1 MANDRFLNSPRQMSH
16 LLSRRGMLHAGLV
29 PLLALRGW
37 GAGRPRTTSRANAA
51 TLPLEGSDPSPL
63 GLAITPDGTTA
74 YVTFSSADAVLA
86 VDLLQ
91 GVVRSGIDVS
101 PAGVMLASRQAVLS
115 SDGKLLF
122 VANTGTANVMIIDT
136 AQERVK
142 QVLPLSPFYG
152 DCLKASAQGKV
163 YIGCGGGLAVVDC
176 NDLSY
181 RILQVSGVVP
191 SSIALSP
198 TRANLLYCVGSATLQ
213 GILSAIN
220 LDTGVVE
227 RQAALPKEATDPNG
241 NVNRLEVDA
250 SGNIAYLGWNW
261 PVNSAGFGNLTAF
274 DLVAFR
280 TIVTTPIQ
288 DGVSDFAIHPETGKI
303 YAVGSYEG
311 ADDGRV
317 VRQLHIA
324 EWDPTSRAVTRLLP
338 ISPATVAN
346 SIRLDPA
353 NPRFAYSTESFL
365 DFIRKV
371 DLVTGA
377 EVMRVRFF
385 AGDRRPNAMTT
396 VGSLA
401 YTVCLRSP
409 LIHQLDLNSGK
420 LVGTLPLPGQSGA
433 GGVSISRGSCI

>member
-1 MANDRFLNSPRQMSH
+1 MRRATSP
-16 LLSRRGMLHAGLV
+16 
-29 PLLALRGW
+29 
-37 GAGRPRTTSRANAA
+37 
-51 TLPLEGSDPSPL
+51 
-63 GLAITPDGTTA
+63 I
-74 YVTFSSADAVLA
+74 
-86 VDLLQ
+86 
-91 GVVRSGIDVS
+91 
-101 PAGVMLASRQAVLS
+101 
-115 SDGKLLF
+115 
-122 VANTGTANVMIIDT
+122 
-136 AQERVK
+136 
-142 QVLPLSPFYG
+142 
-152 DCLKASAQGKV
+152 
-163 YIGCGGGLAVVDC
+163 
-176 NDLSY
+176 
-181 RILQVSGVVP
+181 
-191 SSIALSP
+191 
-198 TRANLLYCVGSATLQ
+198 
-213 GILSAIN
+213 
-220 LDTGVVE
+220 
-227 RQAALPKEATDPNG
+227 
-241 NVNRLEVDA
+241 
-250 SGNIAYLGWNW
+250 
-261 PVNSAGFGNLTAF
+261 SAGTGRLIAPAFGNLTAF

-420 LVGTLPLPGQSGA
+420 LVERSRCRDSRA
-433 GGVSISRGSCI
+433 RGV